1 LPATL
6 FVGIKTKSRRAAM
19 SARKTRKDL
28 RTTASEIIKQ
38 ARALENVSQHKL
50 ALLMGS
56 SQPLVS
62 AWECGKVTPAIDD
75 VVAIEKALGVEQG
88 SLLFAIAY
96 PKNDNN
102 NEPEPST
109 IQV

>member
-1 LPATL
+1 
-6 FVGIKTKSRRAAM
+6 M

-28 RTTASEIIKQ
+28 RTTAAEIIKQ
-38 ARALENVSQHKL
+38 ARALENVSQARL
-50 ALLMGS
+50 ALLMNA

-75 VVAIEKALGVEQG
+75 VVAIEKALGCEQG

-96 PKNDNN
+96 PNDDRNH
-102 NEPEPST
+102 EPEPLT

>member
-1 LPATL
+1 
-6 FVGIKTKSRRAAM
+6 M
-19 SARKTRKDL
+19 SPRKNRKEL
-28 RTTASEIIKQ
+28 RTVTAQLIKQ
-38 ARALENVSQHKL
+38 ARTIENISQHKL

-62 AWECGKVTPAIDD
+62 AWECGKVTPGIDD
-75 VVAIEKALGVEQG
+75 IVNIEIALNVEQG

-96 PKNDNN
+96 PNTDNN
-102 NEPEPST
+102 NEPDSLT